1 MQLFSTVLKIDG
13 KMTKDD
19 FIRLVI
25 EWNQTSPY
33 PENVIPNLT
42 WNGEYNVRC
51 GTDRLW
57 LDIEELKKQQIVAVR
72 YEKHDADGVI
82 WDTDYIMNFKEMK
95 MAIRLDRSYL
105 EEALKV
111 DPAFST
117 PHFITMLIKGNYLKK
132 DHGMDVLRTPLL
144 VNKDNAA
151 VVTDF
156 LQGKSRYRLPLV
168 LIVKTAD
175 NKNPVDVKRLAGR
188 LKGAAHVLVWED
200 SRFWEPLR
208 EACPKL
214 HFPPGC
220 IDIYFP
226 NQAVGQRRYLYR
238 QGQEKQLLEKII
250 ATVIQYANAQLID
263 PLYTWAGVNSAIYQ
277 ERYLSSKAE
286 YEATE
291 KERRDALHQLLTLQS
306 QRKAEAEGIRE
317 QALADAKREAD
328 KILDSFDDDM
338 KKLQEENAQLRSQ
351 VERLEYENQGLRVK
365 IDSNTKVPVLSMGT
379 EDDFYPG
386 EIKDLLL
393 KTLSEKLE
401 SLPKHTRRY
410 DVVKDIIDS
419 NDYQKIS
426 EQRAAKVK
434 ALLSSYRGMTPKV
447 TKGLKE
453 VGFEITHDGG
463 HYKTIYYGDDRYIV
477 VHAATPSDGRAGKNN
492 AADTIKKVF

>member
-1 MQLFSTVLKIDG
+1 MRKRVISLQLFSTVLKIDG
-13 KMTKDD
+13 KMTKAD

-33 PENVIPNLT
+33 PENVIPNLS
-42 WNGEYNVRC
+42 WNGEYSMRC
-51 GTDRLW
+51 GTDTLW
-57 LDIEELKKQQIVAVR
+57 LEIEELKQQVVAVR
-72 YEKHDADGVI
+72 YEKQDADGVV
-82 WDTDYIMNFKEMK
+82 WDTDYVMNFKEMK

-117 PHFITMLIKGNYLKK
+117 PHFITMLIQKKYLKK
-132 DHGMDVLRTPLL
+132 DNGLDVLRTPLL
-144 VNKDNAA
+144 VNEENAA

-156 LQGKSRYRLPLV
+156 LQGKKRYRLPLV
-168 LIVKTAD
+168 LIAKTAD
-175 NKNPVDVKRLAGR
+175 GTNPVDVKRLAGR
-188 LKGAAHVLVWED
+188 LKGAAHVLVWADTHFRE
-200 SRFWEPLR
+200 SLR

-238 QGQEKQLLEKII
+238 QGQEKRLLEKVV

-263 PLYTWAGVNSAIYQ
+263 PLYTWAGVNNAIYQ
-277 ERYLSSKAE
+277 ERYLNSRAE
-286 YEATE
+286 YEAIE

-306 QRKAEAEGIRE
+306 QREDIRE
-317 QALADAKREAD
+317 QALADAKKEAD
-328 KILDSFDDDM
+328 KILDGFDEDM
-338 KKLQEENAQLRSQ
+338 QKLQAENAQLRSQ
-351 VERLEYENQGLRVK
+351 VERLEYENQGLRAK
-365 IDSNTKVPVLSMGT
+365 INSKTPALSMGT

-434 ALLSSYRGMTPKV
+434 ALLSSYRGMTQKV
-447 TKGLKE
+447 AKGLKE

>member
-1 MQLFSTVLKIDG
+1 M
-13 KMTKDD
+13 
-19 FIRLVI
+19 
-25 EWNQTSPY
+25 
-33 PENVIPNLT
+33 
-42 WNGEYNVRC
+42 
-51 GTDRLW
+51 
-57 LDIEELKKQQIVAVR
+57 
-72 YEKHDADGVI
+72 
-82 WDTDYIMNFKEMK
+82 
-95 MAIRLDRSYL
+95 
-105 EEALKV
+105 
-111 DPAFST
+111 
-117 PHFITMLIKGNYLKK
+117 
-132 DHGMDVLRTPLL
+132 
-144 VNKDNAA
+144 
-151 VVTDF
+151 
-156 LQGKSRYRLPLV
+156 V
-168 LIVKTAD
+168 LIAKTAD
-175 NKNPVDVKRLAGR
+175 DINPVDVRRLAGR
-188 LKGAAHVLVWED
+188 LKGAAHVLVWQD
-200 SRFWEPLR
+200 SHFRETLR

-238 QGQEKQLLEKII
+238 QGQEKRLLEKVI

-277 ERYLSSKAE
+277 ERYLSSQAE

-291 KERRDALHQLLTLQS
+291 KERRDTLHQLLTLQN
-306 QRKAEAEGIRE
+306 QRKAAAEDVRE
-317 QALADAKREAD
+317 QALREAD
-328 KILDSFDDDM
+328 KILDSFDEDM
-338 KKLQEENAQLRSQ
+338 QKLQEENAQLRSQ
-351 VERLEYENQGLRVK
+351 VERLEYENQGLRAK

-426 EQRAAKVK
+426 EQRVAKVK

-447 TKGLKE
+447 AKGLKE

>member
-13 KMTKDD
+13 KMTKED
-19 FIRLVI
+19 FIRLVV

-33 PENVIPNLT
+33 PENVIPNLS
-42 WNGEYNVRC
+42 WNGEYSVRC
-51 GTDRLW
+51 GTDTLW
-57 LDIEELKKQQIVAVR
+57 LEIEELKKQQIVAVR

-117 PHFITMLIKGNYLKK
+117 PHFITMLVQKKYLKK
-132 DHGMDVLRTPLL
+132 DNGLDVLRTPLL
-144 VNKDNAA
+144 VNEDNAA

-168 LIVKTAD
+168 LIAKTAD
-175 NKNPVDVKRLAGR
+175 DINPVDVRRLAGR
-188 LKGAAHVLVWED
+188 LKGAAHVLVWQD
-200 SRFWEPLR
+200 SHFRETLR

-238 QGQEKQLLEKII
+238 QGQEKRLLEKVI

-277 ERYLSSKAE
+277 ERYLSSQAE

-291 KERRDALHQLLTLQS
+291 KERRDTLHQLLTLQN
-306 QRKAEAEGIRE
+306 QRKAAAEDVRE
-317 QALADAKREAD
+317 QALREAD
-328 KILDSFDDDM
+328 KILDSFDEDM
-338 KKLQEENAQLRSQ
+338 QKLQEENAQLRSQ
-351 VERLEYENQGLRVK
+351 VERLEYENQGLRAK
-365 IDSNTKVPVLSMGT
+365 IDSNTKVPVLS
-379 EDDFYPG
+379 E
-386 EIKDLLL
+386 
-393 KTLSEKLE
+393 
-401 SLPKHTRRY
+401 R
-410 DVVKDIIDS
+410 
-419 NDYQKIS
+419 
-426 EQRAAKVK
+426 
-434 ALLSSYRGMTPKV
+434 
-447 TKGLKE
+447 
-453 VGFEITHDGG
+453 
-463 HYKTIYYGDDRYIV
+463 KTISIPV
-477 VHAATPSDGRAGKNN
+477 KSKTFS
-492 AADTIKKVF
+492 